1 LPALPWSFV
10 ALSVTMGGARQVM
23 ASRHPRL
30 LLRVHR
36 FRDEVFFL
44 LMLLVERQCLH
55 TCQASIAEHLFSLIR
70 AGPGSTDVTRRQLR
84 LSLVLLVLLPYAQ
97 RKMERLCESQL
108 RVDDE
113 REQLPLDSAAGGSG
127 FQFPVEARQWAR
139 MNSSQPLTARVSNVL
154 SQGIGQLQD
163 LQGWRS
169 AVMLV
174 YPWMHAS
181 YESAVL
187 VQQILY
193 LFGQTKFCSPRLLLL
208 GLELRRALGS
218 DSQRLQD
225 LLDKTRAAQL
235 AWSNTY
241 RMPLKHIF
249 RFFFRF
255 WHFVND
261 NTKVRFF
268 TAFPPAFFCVSFGLA
283 LVFGFPPPASGI
295 L

>member
-1 LPALPWSFV
+1 VEVF

-30 LLRVHR
+30 LLQMHR

-55 TCQASIAEHLFSLIR
+55 TCQASMAEHLFSLIR
-70 AGPGSTDVTRRQLR
+70 AGPGTDVTRRQLR
-84 LSLVLLVLLPYAQ
+84 LSLVLLVLLPYVQ
-97 RKMERLCESQL
+97 RKMERLCELQL
-108 RVDDE
+108 RVDGDE
-113 REQLPLDSAAGGSG
+113 REELPLDSAAGGSG

-139 MNSSQPLTARVSNVL
+139 LNSSQPLTARVSNVL
-154 SQGIGQLQD
+154 SQGIGQLQG

-169 AVMLV
+169 AVMLF
-174 YPWMHAS
+174 YPWIHAS

-225 LLDKTRAAQL
+225 LLDKTRTAQL
-235 AWSNTY
+235 EWSNTY

-249 RFFFRF
+249 RFCFRF